1 MIFDDLERMK
11 KFLPPE
17 LRDAVKNFSASS
29 PDGKTVL
36 AENKLWISIF
46 TVKSG
51 EIAGK
56 LWEVHRNFLDLQMVL
71 EDEEYCLLDGEDA
84 CVAEGDYQAADDYQL
99 FRHPGE
105 RYSTIRMVPGKA
117 LLIDVNEVHAP
128 GVRVP
133 GFEGPH
139 KKLVAKIHKGYFT
152 R

>member
-71 EDEEYCLLDGEDA
+71 EDEEYCLLDGENS
-84 CVAEGDYQAADDYQL
+84 C
-99 FRHPGE
+99 
-105 RYSTIRMVPGKA
+105 
-117 LLIDVNEVHAP
+117 
-128 GVRVP
+128 
-133 GFEGPH
+133 
-139 KKLVAKIHKGYFT
+139 
-152 R
+152 